1 MRKFALSLICLSA
14 LAVGCTP
21 PAAPP
26 ATPAKSTPGTPAGSG
41 TTSQVTPVESNQ
53 EKTTLVALRV
63 PTMSCPFSCWPSVKE
78 TLEGQGGV
86 ASVELAKQEA
96 DDVINNPVVYV
107 RLAGAFDQKAAVA
120 ALDKAGFT
128 GTEFVK
134 N

>member
-1 MRKFALSLICLSA
+1 MRKFALSLVCLSI
-14 LAVGCTP
+14 LAAGCTP

-26 ATPAKSTPGTPAGSG
+26 ATPTKSAPGTPAGSG
-41 TTSQVTPVESNQ
+41 TTSQVNPADATQ

-63 PTMSCPFSCWPSVKE
+63 PTMSCPFSCWPNVKE
-78 TLEGQGGV
+78 TLENQGGV

-107 RLAGAFDQKAAVA
+107 HLTGVFDQKAAVA

-128 GTEFVK
+128 GTELV
-134 N
+134 NN